1 MIFKRSKAQSYGW
14 KIQVLVKL
22 WTLKASFYFSIIQRL
37 KRKKKLLQTII
48 GTKKETWGLNT
59 VNWKDQISMYIILL
73 SLIPILYK
81 ILHETS

>member
-1 MIFKRSKAQSYGW
+1 MIFKGSKAQSYGW

-22 WTLKASFYFSIIQRL
+22 WKLKASFYFSIIQRL
-37 KRKKKLLQTII
+37 KKKNLPTII

-73 SLIPILYK
+73 SLIPVLYK